1 MKTIWQ
7 QSQPLRCIVNAFR
20 PANQAPSLV
29 KLLKLNNNDEKK
41 LWKIKLGE
49 GGEHDTKAV
58 MTEASSPGNAIRIRV
73 QWIKVRL
80 LTRESFPARHSPQP
94 KGLDQ

>member
-1 MKTIWQ
+1 MNTILQ
-7 QSQPLRCIVNAFR
+7 RSQALRCIMKVFLPNR
-20 PANQAPSLV
+20 APSLV

-41 LWKIKLGE
+41 MWKIKLGE
-49 GGEHDTKAV
+49 GGERDTKAV
-58 MTEASSPGNAIRIRV
+58 MTEASNPGNAIRIRV